1 MIGTVAQKVQASH
14 LQRRAYLYVRQSTP
28 RQVQEHTESTK
39 RQYALQERAVALGW
53 PAERIVVVD
62 CDQGLSGASAVD
74 RAGFQTLVA
83 EVGLG
88 HVGIVLGLEVSR
100 LARSSADWH
109 RLLEICALTE
119 TLILDEEGIYDPAHF
134 NDRLLLGLKGTMSEA
149 ELHVLYARLRG
160 GILTKASRGE
170 LKTPLPVGLCYTEQ
184 GRVVLDPDQQVQQ
197 ALRLFFETFART
209 GSACRTV
216 RAFAAQG
223 LLFPRRVRRGLHKG
237 ELTWGTLGHNR
248 ALQVLH
254 NPRYAGAFF
263 FGRARHRKA
272 ADGRLHSTALP
283 REDWSTLLPG
293 AHPGYISWASYEE
306 NLRRLQANAQAQGR
320 ERRAGPP
327 REGPALLQG
336 LVVCGRCGRRMTVRY
351 HRRSTRLV
359 PDYMCQSVGI
369 EHGQP
374 LCQQVLGTA
383 LDAAIGDLLV
393 AAVTP
398 LALEVALAVQ
408 QELVARVQEADRLR
422 QQQVERTRYAA
433 ELAQRRFL
441 QVDPANR
448 LVAAVLEADWN
459 EQLRL
464 LAEAQATADRH
475 RQVDRRLLD
484 EQQQAAILALA
495 TDFPRLWRD
504 PHTTDRDRKRMV
516 RLLVEDVTVR
526 KDEQVVAHVRFKGG
540 ATRTLLLPL
549 PLPLADQRRTAATLV
564 AEIDRLL
571 DHYTD
576 GMIATI
582 LNGRGLQPS
591 VSVRFTPRLVGRLRR
606 EYQLRDRFS
615 RLRVAGMLTRDEL
628 AALLDINPET
638 LKTWRRAGLVRA
650 HPYND
655 RPDYLFEPP
664 GPSTPVKG
672 ARKFAPHPTTA
683 AVIE

>member
-1 MIGTVAQKVQASH
+1 
-14 LQRRAYLYVRQSTP
+14 
-28 RQVQEHTESTK
+28 
-39 RQYALQERAVALGW
+39 LQERAVALGW
-53 PAERIVVVD
+53 SAEQIVVVD

-170 LKTPLPVGLCYTEQ
+170 LKMPLPVGLCYTEQ
-184 GRVVLDPDQQVQQ
+184 GQVVLDPDQQVQQ
-197 ALRLFFETFART
+197 ALRVFFETFART
-209 GSACRTV
+209 GTACRTV

-237 ELTWGTLGHNR
+237 ELTWGPLGHNTT
-248 ALQVLH
+248 LHVLH

-263 FGRARHRKA
+263 FGRSRHRKA

-283 REDWSTLLPG
+283 REQWHALLPD
-293 AHPGYISWASYEE
+293 AHPGYISWATYEE
-306 NLRRLQANAQAQGR
+306 NLRRLQANAQAQGL
-320 ERRAGPP
+320 ERRASPP

-351 HRRSTRLV
+351 HQRSTRLV
-359 PDYMCQSVGI
+359 PDYLCQSVGI
-369 EHGQP
+369 EHGRP
-374 LCQQVLGTA
+374 RCQQVLGTA

-393 AAVTP
+393 AVVTP

-408 QELVARVQEADRLR
+408 QELATRVREADRLR

-433 ELAQRRFL
+433 DLAQRRFL

-448 LVAAVLEADWN
+448 LVAAVLEAEWN

-464 LAEAQATADRH
+464 LAEAQAASDRQRQADR
-475 RQVDRRLLD
+475 QLID

-504 PHTTDRDRKRMV
+504 PQTTDRDRKRMV
-516 RLLVEDVTVR
+516 RLLLEDVTVR

-549 PLPLADQRRTAATLV
+549 PVPLADQRRTDPALV

-571 DHYTD
+571 DHYSEA
-576 GMIATI
+576 MIATI
-582 LNGRGLQPS
+582 LNSRGLRSS
-591 VSVRFTPRLVGRLRR
+591 VGLPFHPQLVRRLRR
-606 EYQLRDRFS
+606 EYRLRGRFS
-615 RLRVAGMLTRDEL
+615 RLRAAGMLTCAEL
-628 AALLDINPET
+628 AAQLAITPAT
-638 LKTWRRAGLVRA
+638 LKAWRRAGLVRA
-650 HPYND
+650 HPYTD

-664 GPSTPVKG
+664 GPSTPAKG
-672 ARKFAPHPTTA
+672 AWKFAPRPTLV
-683 AVIE
+683 AVNE